1 MRGSSKGS
9 LYPLLWG
16 NSLVVGILC
25 LVFTCVFVNTV
36 YGVSTAT
43 GSYDPYEV
51 LGIKRSASPQDI
63 RKAYKQLVVLW
74 HPDKNKDVEAEDKFL
89 LIKTAYE
96 VCIDFHLKVSGF
108 LVGYFT

>member
-1 MRGSSKGS
+1 MRGTSKGS
-9 LYPLLWG
+9 SFPLIWE

-25 LVFTCVFVNTV
+25 LVFTCAFVNTV

-51 LGIKRSASPQDI
+51 LGIKRSAGPQDI

-74 HPDKNKDVEAEDKFL
+74 HPDKNKDPEAEDKFM

-96 VCIDFHLKVSGF
+96 VCMDIQYKMLSVLCRFF
-108 LVGYFT
+108 